1 MTATLMMD
9 REATA
14 LGVGAGSNRL
24 PTHQVDGRSDD
35 LIIISR
41 WARKELFAQVKFLY
55 NADVD
60 LRVGGTLFN
69 MFLRDC
75 KDRLVGLKIN
85 ANRNTEYRRLYIES
99 LWMEA
104 TRKKQN
110 LVAEGLNARRSSI
123 YSATQNRFSG
133 KSKGQLKED
142 NIMFLF
148 IAVADITPLFV

>member
-75 KDRLVGLKIN
+75 KDKLVRLKIN
-85 ANRNTEYRRLYIES
+85 ANETLSTEGYTLNHYGRRQPGRSKTWWQKDSMQDGAVYIQRHKIVS
-99 LWMEA
+99 VVSP
-104 TRKKQN
+104 RDNSKKKTSCFYLLQ
-110 LVAEGLNARRSSI
+110 
-123 YSATQNRFSG
+123 
-133 KSKGQLKED
+133 
-142 NIMFLF
+142 
-148 IAVADITPLFV
+148 